1 MQYAYTIIAVIIAIA
16 AGIAIGYAMKPQ
28 IAEVIEFSNV
38 PVELNGF
45 VPLDVDIVGTNIRL
59 SNRDQTPLGVNE
71 HCKLIAFDVTE
82 DQALSISKALNKT
95 VPPRPLG
102 HDIFSDLTEQF
113 EIKLLAAKIDRFED
127 GIYYARMIFQFQ
139 NSVLEVDARPSDT
152 IAIALRA
159 QVPLHIEENILNAQ
173 GTNIC

>member
-1 MQYAYTIIAVIIAIA
+1 MQYVYTIIAVIIAIII
-16 AGIAIGYAMKPQ
+16 GVAIGYTMKPQ
-28 IAEVIEFSNV
+28 ISEIVEFNEV
-38 PVELNGF
+38 PVELNGY

-59 SNRDQTPLGVNE
+59 SNKDPTPLGVKE

-95 VPPRPLG
+95 SPPRPLG
-102 HDIFSDLTEQF
+102 HDIFSDVLEQF

-127 GIYYARMIFQFQ
+127 GIYYARMIFQFR

-159 QVPLHIEENILNAQ
+159 NTPLHIKEDILNAQ
-173 GTNIC
+173 GTKIC